1 MGCRDRVTGRQLPSN
16 LFTAHVRGGS
26 FATGPNKQQVRP
38 CPRCRRERKEIQSI
52 SGTATGH
59 CGLMEPPWSRLKLR
73 KPSHESCAT
82 YSAILN
88 GPPIE
93 RFFDKINNV
102 GMSRPNT
109 TNSRPT
115 TWYSSN
121 SHQSEFGC
129 LPMRRRP
136 RSAVLR
142 SLLRPRRA
150 LHRRQRFEIFRH
162 RRAILRRQLRGVL
175 DHARHRAAR

>member
-26 FATGPNKQQVRP
+26 FATGPNRQQVRP
-38 CPRCRRERKEIQSI
+38 CPRCRREQKENQSI

-73 KPSHESCAT
+73 NPSHESCAT

-93 RFFDKINNV
+93 RFFRQDQQCGHIATEYDK
-102 GMSRPNT
+102 
-109 TNSRPT
+109 
-115 TWYSSN
+115 
-121 SHQSEFGC
+121 
-129 LPMRRRP
+129 L
-136 RSAVLR
+136 A
-142 SLLRPRRA
+142 
-150 LHRRQRFEIFRH
+150 
-162 RRAILRRQLRGVL
+162 
-175 DHARHRAAR
+175 